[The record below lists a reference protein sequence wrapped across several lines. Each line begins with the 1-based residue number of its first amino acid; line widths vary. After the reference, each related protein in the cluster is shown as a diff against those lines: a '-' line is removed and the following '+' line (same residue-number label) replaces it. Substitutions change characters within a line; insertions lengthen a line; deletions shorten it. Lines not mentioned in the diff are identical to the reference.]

1 MFFAERMQRLGTES
15 AFEVLARARELE
27 AQGKHIIHLEIGE
40 PDFDTPAHVRQAAVK
55 AIESGFT
62 HYEPP
67 AGNREFRAAMAAHVT
82 RSRRVEYSADEI
94 VIYPGGKP
102 GIFLGIVALVEPGD
116 EVICPNPGY
125 PIYES
130 VANFAGAT
138 PVPIVLREENQ
149 WRLDVQELIGLIS
162 DRTRLVVLNS
172 PQNPT
177 GGVLTQEDL
186 EAIAAVCI
194 EKDIMV
200 MSDETYET
208 IIYDGQFH
216 SIAAVEGMK
225 ERTLI
230 VDCFS
235 KSFAMTGWRLGFSA
249 SSGEV
254 AEALTKLMINV
265 NSCTASFTQQAGIA
279 ALQGPRDETAN
290 MVEVFRQRR
299 DLVIEGLNQIKGISC
314 LKPHGAFYAFPNI
327 TGTGY
332 SSNELARKLLD
343 EAGVAVLSGTAFGAH
358 GEGYLRISYAASQD
372 SLREALRRIGGL
384 LG

>member
-1 MFFAERMQRLGTES
+1 
-15 AFEVLARARELE
+15 
-27 AQGKHIIHLEIGE
+27 
-40 PDFDTPAHVRQAAVK
+40 
-55 AIESGFT
+55 
-62 HYEPP
+62 
-67 AGNREFRAAMAAHVT
+67 
-82 RSRRVEYSADEI
+82 VE
-94 VIYPGGKP
+94 
-102 GIFLGIVALVEPGD
+102 
-116 EVICPNPGY
+116 
-125 PIYES
+125 
-130 VANFAGAT
+130 
-138 PVPIVLREENQ
+138 
-149 WRLDVQELIGLIS
+149 ELIGLIT

-186 EAIAAVCI
+186 EAIAEVCI

-249 SSGEV
+249 SNAQV

-299 DLVIEGLNQIKGISC
+299 DLIVEGLNQIKGVSC

-332 SSNELARKLLD
+332 SSNDLARKLLD